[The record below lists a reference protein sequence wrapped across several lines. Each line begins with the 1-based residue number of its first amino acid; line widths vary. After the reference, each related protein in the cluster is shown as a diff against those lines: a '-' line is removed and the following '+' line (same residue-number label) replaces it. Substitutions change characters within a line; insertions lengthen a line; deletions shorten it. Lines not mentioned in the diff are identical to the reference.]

1 MTPCLVLCL
10 LKVVVN
16 YISLLNYNQFENS
29 FIKGAVVAVV
39 NDILFTNNR
48 FFDRNVRDLMEV
60 IELSVTGL

>member
-1 MTPCLVLCL
+1 M
-10 LKVVVN
+10 VVN